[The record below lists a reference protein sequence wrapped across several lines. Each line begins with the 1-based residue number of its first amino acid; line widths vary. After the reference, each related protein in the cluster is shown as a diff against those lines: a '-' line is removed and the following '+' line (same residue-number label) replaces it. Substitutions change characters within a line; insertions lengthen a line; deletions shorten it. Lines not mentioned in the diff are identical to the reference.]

1 MLTFLL
7 VRYMRNRLGHLIPY
21 IRCTVSNVLF
31 VGWNKNYPA
40 IHQGTLA
47 LLIDL
52 FFEWGIAEV
61 VKGSTVF
68 DTLHPTPGK
77 SQRIA

>member
-1 MLTFLL
+1 M
-7 VRYMRNRLGHLIPY
+7 
-21 IRCTVSNVLF
+21 
-31 VGWNKNYPA
+31 GWNKNYPA